1 MVLPNALPGI
11 ITGLILSVG
20 RAAGETAPILF
31 TAAFFSLTKPFP
43 SSVFDPVVAL
53 PYQLYVM
60 ATEAHGVEEEVKWAT
75 ALVLV
80 ALVLAINLIAVVFR
94 ARLRRARRW

>member
-1 MVLPNALPGI
+1 MPGI

-31 TAAFFSLTKPFP
+31 TAAFFSLTNPIPKSPF
-43 SSVFDPVVAL
+43 DAIIAL

-60 ATEAHGVEEEVKWAT
+60 ATEAPDVEDSTKWAT
-75 ALVLV
+75 AVILVGLVLSMN
-80 ALVLAINLIAVVFR
+80 LAATVVR
-94 ARLRRARRW
+94 ARLRRR